1 VVKVLTP
8 LDIHNK
14 EFKRAIRGYD
24 ADEVDEFLDEIIK
37 DYEHLYKDNL
47 NLKDQI
53 ESIQENIARYRELED
68 TLHNTMILAQ
78 QTAEEVK
85 KNAEKEAEL
94 IIRNAKQKAEEIVL
108 KAKEDIIELKNEY
121 KELQKTV
128 QQFKAQFKAF
138 LLAQL
143 ELVDDGKKSS
153 YIKTNIDVTME
164 QAEGE

>member
-1 VVKVLTP
+1 MLTP

-14 EFKRAIRGYD
+14 EFRRALRGYD
-24 ADEVDEFLDEIIK
+24 ADEVDEFLDEVIK

-53 ESIQENIARYRELED
+53 ESFQENIARYRDLED

-94 IIRNAKQKAEEIVL
+94 IIRNAQQKGDRIISD
-108 KAKEDIIELKNEY
+108 AKEKIVELKNEY
-121 KELQKTV
+121 KDMQKTV

-143 ELVDDGKKSS
+143 ELVDERKNVYGSS
-153 YIKTNIDVTME
+153 EAGEIIDRT
-164 QAEGE
+164 EGE

>member
-1 VVKVLTP
+1 MLTP

-14 EFKRAIRGYD
+14 EFKKALRGYD
-24 ADEVDEFLDEIIK
+24 ADEVDEFLDVVIK
-37 DYEHLYKDNL
+37 DYENLYKDNL

-53 ESIQENIARYRELED
+53 ENFQDNIARYRDLED

-85 KNAEKEAEL
+85 KNADKEAEL
-94 IIRNAKQKAEEIVL
+94 IIRNAQHKAEEIILEAREKTV
-108 KAKEDIIELKNEY
+108 ELKNEY

-128 QQFKAQFKAF
+128 QQFKAQYKAF

-143 ELVDDGKKSS
+143 ELVDEGSKGHSPLEAGGKNV
-153 YIKTNIDVTME
+153 IF
-164 QAEGE
+164 EGE

>member
-1 VVKVLTP
+1 VIKLLTP

-14 EFKRAIRGYD
+14 EFKKAIRGYD

-53 ESIQENIARYRELED
+53 DSFQENIARYRDLED

-94 IIRNAKQKAEEIVL
+94 IIRNAKQKAEEIIL
-108 KAKEDIIELKNEY
+108 KAKDDIIELQNEY

-128 QQFKAQFKAF
+128 QQFKAQYKAF
-138 LLAQL
+138 LIAQL
-143 ELVDDGKKSS
+143 ELVDEGKRS
-153 YIKTNIDVTME
+153 YSISDTDLSFK

>member
-1 VVKVLTP
+1 MLTP

>member
-1 VVKVLTP
+1 LLTP

-14 EFKRAIRGYD
+14 EFRRALRGYD
-24 ADEVDEFLDEIIK
+24 ADEVDEFLDEVIK

-53 ESIQENIARYRELED
+53 ESFQENIARYRDLED

-94 IIRNAKQKAEEIVL
+94 IIRNAQQKGDRIISD
-108 KAKEDIIELKNEY
+108 AKEKIVELKNEY
-121 KELQKTV
+121 KDMQKTV

-143 ELVDDGKKSS
+143 ELVDERKNVYGSS
-153 YIKTNIDVTME
+153 EAGEIIDRT
-164 QAEGE
+164 EGE

>member
-1 VVKVLTP
+1 MLTP

-14 EFKRAIRGYD
+14 EFKKAIRGYD

-53 ESIQENIARYRELED
+53 DSFQENIARYRDLED

-94 IIRNAKQKAEEIVL
+94 IIRNAKQKAEEIIL
-108 KAKEDIIELKNEY
+108 KAKDDIIELQNEY

-128 QQFKAQFKAF
+128 QQFKAQYKAF
-138 LLAQL
+138 LIAQL
-143 ELVDDGKKSS
+143 ELVDEGKRS
-153 YIKTNIDVTME
+153 YSISDTDLSFK

>member
-1 VVKVLTP
+1 MLTP

-14 EFKRAIRGYD
+14 EFKKAIRGYD

-53 ESIQENIARYRELED
+53 DSFQENIARYRDLED

-94 IIRNAKQKAEEIVL
+94 IIRNAKQKGEEIVQ
-108 KAKEDIIELKNEY
+108 KAKDEIVELKNDY

-128 QQFKAQFKAF
+128 QQFKAQYKAF
-138 LLAQL
+138 LMAQL
-143 ELVDDGKKSS
+143 ELIDAGKKAYSS
-153 YIKTNIDVTME
+153 LDADVVVKRDE
-164 QAEGE
+164 VE

>member
-1 VVKVLTP
+1 MLTP

-14 EFKRAIRGYD
+14 EFKKALRGYD

-37 DYEHLYKDNL
+37 DYEQLYKDNL

-53 ESIQENIARYRELED
+53 ENFQEHIARYRDLED

-85 KNAEKEAEL
+85 KNSDKEAEL
-94 IIRNAKQKAEEIVL
+94 IILNARQKAEEIIAG
-108 KAKEDIIELKNEY
+108 AKEQIVELKDEY
-121 KELQKTV
+121 KDLQKTV
-128 QQFKAQFKAF
+128 QQFKAQYRAF

-143 ELVDDGKKSS
+143 ELVDEGKRTRSPLEAGEAVDS
-153 YIKTNIDVTME
+153 T
-164 QAEGE
+164 EGK

>member
-1 VVKVLTP
+1 MINLLTP

-14 EFKRAIRGYD
+14 EFKRALRGYD
-24 ADEVDEFLDEIIK
+24 ADEVDEFLDEVIK

-53 ESIQENIARYRELED
+53 ESSQENIARYRDLED

-94 IIRNAKQKAEEIVL
+94 IIRNAQQKEEEIISA
-108 KAKEDIIELKNEY
+108 AKEKIVDLKDEY
-121 KELQKTV
+121 KDLQKTV
-128 QQFKAQFKAF
+128 QQFKAQYKAF
-138 LLAQL
+138 LIAQL
-143 ELVDDGKKSS
+143 ELVDGAGDP
-153 YIKTNIDVTME
+153 IVRD
-164 QAEGE
+164 QGE

>member
-1 VVKVLTP
+1 MLTP

-53 ESIQENIARYRELED
+53 DSFQENIARYRDLED

-108 KAKEDIIELKNEY
+108 KAKDDIIELKNEY

-128 QQFKAQFKAF
+128 QQFKAQYKAF
-138 LLAQL
+138 LIAQL
-143 ELVDDGKKSS
+143 ELVDEGKKTYSVS
-153 YIKTNIDVTME
+153 DTDLSFT